1 MLINCLFHLM
11 KGRLQ
16 VEKHTSYISDGTIS
30 YLKQQ
35 FPSHADAWLESLN
48 ASLVRLTDKWHLSFT
63 GHERNSR
70 FGTILYAVSEEYGE
84 VAVKIV
90 PWFCPRLK
98 SEIECYHTLPYRE
111 MCALYDVDEHL
122 GAMLLKYVKE
132 PEDKNATDKALVFAS
147 LTEQRKKAEGENK
160 LLYNYNEVLLSVLSN
175 AHKVVA
181 SSGDEKLSPFL
192 PSIQRAKEAISLFE
206 NDEKYI
212 IHGDAHEYN
221 MLGSEN
227 GCVLIDPLGYI
238 APFAFEYARY
248 LGTAMKE
255 TPITD
260 EDFFKL
266 CEKVFGKNTDF
277 RKNLTAFSIDV
288 TLRACNTFIEGN
300 TYDEILFGAD
310 WARRA
315 WAYLDNINTT
325 SSGRKQ

>member
-1 MLINCLFHLM
+1 M
-11 KGRLQ
+11 
-16 VEKHTSYISDGTIS
+16 EKHLSFISDGTIS

-35 FPSHADAWLESLN
+35 FPDHADEWFNDLDASLN
-48 ASLVRLTDKWHLSFT
+48 RLMDKWQLTFT

-70 FGTILYAVSEEYGE
+70 FGTILYAESRLYGA

-98 SEIECYHTLPYRE
+98 SEIECYHSLPYKE
-111 MCALYDVDEHL
+111 MCRLYDVDEHL
-122 GAMLLKYVKE
+122 GAMLLKFVGETDAVKC
-132 PEDKNATDKALVFAS
+132 DKALVFESLCRQKKPAS
-147 LTEQRKKAEGENK
+147 KEEYP
-160 LLYNYNEVLLSVLSN
+160 LLYPYSEVLEEVLKN
-175 AHKVVA
+175 AKQVVKA
-181 SSGDEKLSPFL
+181 RGDENLHFFL
-192 PSIQRAKEAISLFE
+192 PSIEKAENAIRLFE

-255 TPITD
+255 NELSK
-260 EDFFKL
+260 EDFFRL
-266 CEKVFGKNTDF
+266 AEKVFSGEGDF
-277 RKNLTAFSIDV
+277 RKNLTAFAIDV

-300 TYDEILFGAD
+300 TYEEILFAGS
-310 WARRA
+310 WAKRA
-315 WAYLDNINTT
+315 WAYLENM
-325 SSGRKQ
+325 

>member
-1 MLINCLFHLM
+1 MENHL
-11 KGRLQ
+11 
-16 VEKHTSYISDGTIS
+16 SFISDGTIS

-35 FPSHADAWLESLN
+35 FPAYADAWLNELDVSLKH
-48 ASLVRLTDKWHLSFT
+48 LMDKWQLTFT

-70 FGTILYAVSEEYGE
+70 FGTILYAGSKLYGD

-98 SEIECYHTLPYRE
+98 SEIECYRALPYKE
-111 MCALYDVDEHL
+111 MCRLYDVDEEL
-122 GAMLLKYVKE
+122 GAMLLKYVE
-132 PEDKNATDKALVFAS
+132 ETDRENCDKALVFDS
-147 LTEQRKKAEGENK
+147 LYRQRKPAVQEDYP
-160 LLYNYNEVLLSVLSN
+160 LLYPYSEVLEDVLAN
-175 AHKVVA
+175 AKKVIKA
-181 SSGDEKLSPFL
+181 SGDEKLFAFL
-192 PSIQRAKEAISLFE
+192 PSIEKAQNAISLFE

-221 MLGSEN
+221 MLGSKD

-255 TPITD
+255 NEMQND
-260 EDFFKL
+260 DFFRL
-266 CEKVFGKNTDF
+266 SEKVFSGKGDF

-300 TYDEILFGAD
+300 TYEEILFAGS
-310 WARRA
+310 WAKRA
-315 WAYLDNINTT
+315 WAYLENM
-325 SSGRKQ
+325 

>member
-1 MLINCLFHLM
+1 M
-11 KGRLQ
+11 K
-16 VEKHTSYISDGTIS
+16 KHVSYISDGTIS

-35 FPSHADAWLESLN
+35 FPSYADAWLDALDD
-48 ASLVRLTDKWHLSFT
+48 ALKRLMDKWLLSFT

-70 FGTILYAVSEEYGE
+70 FGTILYAQSKDYGE

-98 SEIECYHTLPYRE
+98 SEIECYRALPYRE
-111 MCALYDVDEHL
+111 MCRLFDVDENL

-132 PEDKNATDKALVFAS
+132 ADDFDHSDKALVFES
-147 LTEQRKKAEGENK
+147 LCAQKKRAHEEDHP
-160 LLYNYNEVLLSVLSN
+160 LLYSYREVLSSVLQN
-175 AHKVVA
+175 AKNVIKNKN
-181 SSGDEKLSPFL
+181 DEKLFDFL
-192 PSIQRAKEAISLFE
+192 PSIQKAEAAYSLFE

-221 MLGSEN
+221 MLGSKN

-238 APFAFEYARY
+238 APFAFEYARF

-255 TPITD
+255 NEMQD
-260 EDFFKL
+260 EEFFRL
-266 CEKVFGKNTDF
+266 SEKVFHGNGDF

-300 TYDEILFGAD
+300 TYEEILFAAS
-310 WARRA
+310 WAKRA
-315 WAYLDNINTT
+315 WAYLE
-325 SSGRKQ
+325 KM

>member
-1 MLINCLFHLM
+1 MFIFSDE
-11 KGRLQ
+11 RSVS
-16 VEKHTSYISDGTIS
+16 VENHISYISDGTIS
-30 YLKQQ
+30 YLMQQ
-35 FPSHADAWLESLN
+35 FPSHAEKWLSDFPHAIE
-48 ASLVRLTDKWHLSFT
+48 RLKEKWQLTFK

-70 FGTILYAVSEEYGE
+70 FGTILYAESRVYGD

-98 SEIECYHTLPYRE
+98 SEIECYRSLPYRE
-111 MCALYDVDEHL
+111 MCDLYDVDEKL
-122 GAMLLKYVKE
+122 GAMLLKYVEEKK
-132 PEDKNATDKALVFAS
+132 DATADKALVFSS
-147 LTEQRKKAEGENK
+147 LFEQRRPALERDYP
-160 LLYNYNEVLLSVLSN
+160 LLYPYRAVLEDVLSN
-175 AHKVVA
+175 AGNVINGGKD
-181 SSGDEKLSPFL
+181 SKLSVFL
-192 PSIQRAKEAISLFE
+192 PSIQKAQAAISLFE

-255 TPITD
+255 NEMSPD
-260 EDFFKL
+260 DFFRL
-266 CEKVFGKNTDF
+266 CEKVFAGDGDIK
-277 RKNLTAFSIDV
+277 KNLTAFAIDV

-300 TYDEILFGAD
+300 TYDEILFSGS

-315 WAYLDNINTT
+315 WAYLE
-325 SSGRKQ
+325 KL

>member
-1 MLINCLFHLM
+1 MCLFFLNE
-11 KGRLQ
+11 RSIQ
-16 VEKHTSYISDGTIS
+16 VEKHAFLISEGTVS

-35 FPSHADAWLESLN
+35 FPKHADVWLD
-48 ASLVRLTDKWHLSFT
+48 AFPDAHKRLMDKWQLTFT

-70 FGTILYAVSEEYGE
+70 FGTILYAESAEYGK

-98 SEIECYHTLPYRE
+98 SEIECYRALPYRE
-111 MCALYDVDEHL
+111 MCRLFDVDESL
-122 GAMLLKYVKE
+122 GAMLLKYVDE
-132 PEDKNATDKALVFAS
+132 PSDGCIQDKALVFSSLFAQKKRAEAS
-147 LTEQRKKAEGENK
+147 DYP
-160 LLYNYNEVLLSVLSN
+160 LLYPYEAVLKSVLDN
-175 AHKVVA
+175 AQHVVNTQN
-181 SSGDEKLSPFL
+181 DEKLLSFL
-192 PSIQRAKEAISLFE
+192 PSIQKAQSAISLFE

-255 TPITD
+255 TCLSPD
-260 EDFFKL
+260 EFFRL
-266 CEKVFGKNTDF
+266 SEKVFSCHGDF
-277 RKNLTAFSIDV
+277 KKNLVAFAIDV

-300 TYDEILFGAD
+300 TYEEILFGAS
-310 WARRA
+310 WAKRA
-315 WAYLDNINTT
+315 WDYLE
-325 SSGRKQ
+325 KL